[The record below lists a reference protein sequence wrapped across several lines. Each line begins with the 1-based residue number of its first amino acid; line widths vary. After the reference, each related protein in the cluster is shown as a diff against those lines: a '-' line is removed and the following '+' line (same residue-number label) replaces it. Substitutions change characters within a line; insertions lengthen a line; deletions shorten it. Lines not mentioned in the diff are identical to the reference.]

1 MGLTPNRFSQRMART
16 SVRLGRWPRRLAA
29 LVCLLLAAGSA
40 LDPAPTHTARGSPSA
55 VAARL
60 RPGEV
65 AVPVPVSAAGAAL
78 ARVGE
83 RVGLVAPHGMLAD
96 RLRVLSIHPPDQSL
110 SGDDSAVVVVA
121 ASRAQAVLVARS
133 TAVRLVLIADDLP

>member
-1 MGLTPNRFSQRMART
+1 MGLTPNRFSQRMARA
-16 SVRLGRWPRRLAA
+16 SARIGRWPRRLAA
-29 LVCLLLAAGSA
+29 LGCLLLAAGSA
-40 LDPAPTHTARGSPSA
+40 LAPTDTVRGSPSRT
-55 VAARL
+55 AARL
-60 RPGEV
+60 GPGEV

-96 RLRVLSIHPPDQSL
+96 RLRVLSVHPPGESL

-121 ASRAQAVLVARS
+121 VRRAQAVLVARW
-133 TAVRLVLIADDLP
+133 TAARLVLIADDLP